1 MATMRPVLAWII
13 SGPFRTHALAVAGGL
28 ALVVAT
34 ACVSVGPAKVEPSD
48 LELSFPVLA
57 RLGVTAYRD
66 QDWCKVLAYA
76 RGSFSETTEHSTC
89 DLFQGRPSK
98 FDSQAQAD
106 LEQVRAALIER
117 GIVPSYVTV
126 EYLNGA
132 VQTAVFEV
140 GCAGCGIGRYIYE
153 SGGVPANT
161 ELGPG
166 SSQVILSPHWTWYEE
181 R

>member
-1 MATMRPVLAWII
+1 MATMQLMLVRVV
-13 SGPFRTHALAVAGGL
+13 SGPLGRHALALAGGL
-28 ALVVAT
+28 VLVVAT
-34 ACVSVGPAKVEPSD
+34 ACTSVGSARVEPSD

-98 FDSQAQAD
+98 FDPQAQAD
-106 LEQVRAALIER
+106 FEQVRATLIET
-117 GIVPSYVTV
+117 GISPSYVTV
-126 EYLNGA
+126 EYLDGA
-132 VQTAVFEV
+132 VLTAVFEV
-140 GCAGCGIGRYIYE
+140 GCGGCDVGRYIYE
-153 SGGVPANT
+153 AGRVAASP

-166 SSQVILSPHWTWYEE
+166 SSQVILAPHWTWYEE

>member
-1 MATMRPVLAWII
+1 M
-13 SGPFRTHALAVAGGL
+13 AGGL
-28 ALVVAT
+28 VLVVAT
-34 ACVSVGPAKVEPSD
+34 ACISVGPARVEPSD

-106 LEQVRAALIER
+106 FEQVRATLIER
-117 GIVPSYVTV
+117 GIAPSYVTV

-132 VQTAVFEV
+132 VLTAVFEV
-140 GCAGCGIGRYIYE
+140 GCGGCDVGRYIYE
-153 SGGVPANT
+153 AGRVAANP

-166 SSQVILSPHWTWYEE
+166 SSQVILAPHWTWYEE